1 MNLAANYGYRKA
13 SFLIVGNL
21 FCKKPFPL
29 RNILLFLFVFSP
41 CLKTNNRLNR
51 FDRKRRKAPVRTERA
66 KTARRAN
73 TKEDK
78 AAGKAERGAAAS
90 AARAGAA
97 CLS

>member
-13 SFLIVGNL
+13 FFVVGNL
-21 FCKKPFPL
+21 FCKKSFPL
-29 RNILLFLFVFSP
+29 RNILLFLFTSSL

-51 FDRKRRKAPVRTERA
+51 FDQKRRKAPVRTERA
-66 KTARRAN
+66 KTARKAN
-73 TKEDK
+73 T

>member
-21 FCKKPFPL
+21 FCKKSFPL

-51 FDRKRRKAPVRTERA
+51 FDQKRRKAPVRTERA
-66 KTARRAN
+66 KTARKAN
-73 TKEDK
+73 T

-90 AARAGAA
+90 AARAGEA